1 MRQLDKILV
10 SFLLVMTC
18 ISGTES
24 IEGRRE
30 LKIGDGDSEYFYRA
44 PVDQRETDSDLG
56 VSGKGARMLAVSNFE
71 GVEVAAGRHVYARWS
86 PDLSIVPNSVRGSAF
101 DDDWILAI
109 EPMRE
114 DDFDDDSIFYAINVK
129 AVIEPGAMA
138 VLGVGLI
145 GLFSI
150 IRRRFRKELE

>member
-24 IEGRRE
+24 IEGGRA
-30 LKIGDGDSEYFYRA
+30 LKTGDGDSEYFFRA
-44 PVDQRETDSDLG
+44 PADRRESDSDLG
-56 VSGKGARMLAVSNFE
+56 VSGKGTRMLIASNAD
-71 GVEVAAGRHVYARWS
+71 GVDVADRNVYARWS
-86 PDLSIVPNSVRGSAF
+86 PDLSIVPNSARGLAF

-114 DDFDDDSIFYAINVK
+114 DDFDDDSVFYAINVE
-129 AVIEPGAMA
+129 AVVEPGAMA

-145 GLFSI
+145 GLFAI
-150 IRRRFRKELE
+150 IRHRFRKQLE